1 MAKLEDIPKK
11 QIFNVPDGYF
21 DKLPSRIQSR
31 VSDQR
36 SARMQPVL
44 RYAMQYALPVLLV
57 AAILFYFYRP
67 SNPEAASI
75 LASVETE
82 DLIIFLQE
90 TDLTTDDVLENIEFS
105 TTDLEAIE
113 DEVYALDPGDEID
126 LELNSL

>member
-31 VSDQR
+31 VSDER

-44 RYAMQYALPVLLV
+44 RYAMQYALPLLLV

-67 SNPEAASI
+67 STAEANSI

-90 TDLTTDDVLENIEFS
+90 TDLTTDDVLENIDFS
-105 TTDLEAIE
+105 SGEMQAIE
-113 DEVYALDPGDEID
+113 DEVYALDPDDDID
-126 LELNSL
+126 SELNSL